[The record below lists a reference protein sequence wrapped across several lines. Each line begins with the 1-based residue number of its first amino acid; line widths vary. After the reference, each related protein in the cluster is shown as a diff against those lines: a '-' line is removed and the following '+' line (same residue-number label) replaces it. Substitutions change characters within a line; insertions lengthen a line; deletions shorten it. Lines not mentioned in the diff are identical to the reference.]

1 MQRRT
6 VDLLPEIFRTE
17 TNSKF
22 LAATLDQLTQDPVVK
37 KTYGFVGRRVGPGVN
52 PSDNYVTEPTETRTD
67 YQLEPGVVMFEPDT
81 TRVIDAIT
89 YPGMIDALSM
99 HGANV
104 DKQDRL
110 FESEYYA
117 WDPFCDFDKL
127 VNYSQYYWVP
137 GGPDSVDVGATTVP
151 STDAWT
157 VSRIDTPETK
167 AYQFSDV
174 EGNNPILYMVRG
186 GTYTFDVSQPG
197 YEFWIQAY
205 PGVDGRVPVT
215 PNISSRNVLGVD
227 NNGIAGGTVTFDVP
241 FKTAQDFYYDL
252 TVFGTVDLVTT
263 LEFDQINNIYLDAFF
278 EQNPTGI
285 DGITSL
291 DGRTVVF
298 NNQTNNGWEITS
310 VFDPLPNV
318 GNVVSGTGSY
328 DSTLFDQVIPIT
340 LLEDRYSVWKI
351 QYLYDGDGR
360 GYMKLTSVLLIP
372 TLNKFTINFGT
383 QWSSTQWYKDAQ
395 GYFEEIPLLTAVL
408 DTLYYQD
415 NTNPD
420 LFGQIRL
427 IDQDE
432 VRTLDVNDIIGAKN
446 YTSPNGVVF
455 TNGLKVQ
462 LRGVVVPEQYQ
473 NLEFYVEGVGTGPG
487 VEERVGFIDG
497 RAYFGP
503 WHYYQGQKM
512 TGAVH
517 SEVVFQQYIYDN
529 IGESIINTGSG
540 GPDGAPLPTEPI
552 AGVAQ
557 GTGIQLLLTSNFVT
571 PETYTKS
578 ATIPYDSTVFDAE
591 PYDASLNSPVIPD
604 YITINRAALDLNA
617 WSRSNRWFH
626 IDVINATAQYNNSTA
641 VLNND
646 YRAKRPIIEFRAGL
660 ELYNFGTQGK
670 QPVDIIDFTETDALS
685 NINGA
690 ARYNVDGYQ
699 FLTGTRVIFAADL
712 DPQVRDRVYE
722 VVFIDPSNTGT
733 KIIDLVPVVNPMA
746 EIDQTVV
753 CLNGLTLQGKSFW
766 FDGVE
771 WISAQ
776 EKTSVNQAPL
786 FDVRDINGVSYS
798 DNVVYPS
805 STFEGNRLFGYA
817 LGGTE
822 RTDEVLGFALKYL
835 NINNIGDI
843 VFENYLYTNT
853 FLYVRNSVST
863 ELPVSDGFVRQYVD
877 RTSFGDLIG
886 WQTAAAEN
894 RSRQVFRF
902 VYNQV
907 PLVLDVPPASNTVYP
922 VAQIFVGT
930 EFVDPT
936 TYSLTSN
943 STSTTITFNSTISI
957 TTGTVIEVQLISDV
971 PSNVA
976 YYQIP
981 LNLENN
987 AVNENS
993 DSFTLG
999 TIRNHYNSIGQNLKT
1014 IQGPINGANNS
1025 RDLGNILRYGDNI
1038 IQNSSP
1044 VALTGV
1050 FLRKQQYELFNSLRF
1065 NSQEYEK
1072 FKAILLDMASKGDY
1086 VNNTPTQVLDQILT
1100 DIASSKNSQSPFY
1113 WSDMVPSGETYTE
1126 VNYTH
1131 TAIST
1136 NVFDTNAVYDF
1147 TASNYQSVLV
1157 YLNGTLLSRG
1167 YGYLVGVDS
1176 QTVTVIVPMAIGDII
1191 TIREYSTTYGSFVP
1205 NTPTKM
1211 GLYSAFLPGIFEDR
1225 TSTGYTKVIQGH
1237 DGSITRAFEDY
1248 RDAVLLEFETRI
1260 FNNLKIVSDI
1270 PIESTEVIPGQFRT
1284 TDYSLSEIN
1293 QMLST
1298 DFLSWVGWNKL
1309 DYTTQTYLEANEFTW
1324 NYSQSGNKLTQEPL
1338 LGAWRG
1344 INNYFYDT
1352 LDPAMHPWE
1361 MLGFSQM
1368 PKWWQN
1374 EYGPA
1379 PYTSGN
1385 MVLWQDLEDGF
1396 VRDPAGYY
1404 VLPQYIR
1411 PGLTSVIP
1419 TGTEG
1424 ELLSPLSSVVGNY
1437 DRNSFR
1443 RSWTFGDGGPVE
1455 STWRASSAW
1464 PFAVM
1469 RLLALTKPAKFF
1481 SLFADRD
1488 RYVYNPIIEQ
1498 YLWDDRY
1505 RLDPKKLNPLYGD
1518 GTSKASYMNWIID
1531 YNRQLGNNSTAAL
1544 SVDLA
1549 NIGLRLC
1556 WRLAAFSDKNY
1567 LKIYAERSTPNSLN
1581 TSLLLPDES
1590 YQILLYKN
1598 QPFEQV
1604 AYSSVIVQKTDIGY
1618 AVLGYSTTQ
1627 PYFNVLVSR
1636 TAGLKTTI
1644 TVGSASVT
1652 VPVQYSDN
1660 VVSIPYGYVFTS
1672 ESAVC
1677 DFLLSYGKLL
1687 EQQGMTFDTRENG
1700 YIIDWNQMTSEFL
1713 YWSQQGWA
1721 EGSMINLNPTAS
1733 QLTVTKPGAVA
1744 DSIATPS
1751 PDNIILNQNRQK
1763 LPASDLVIDRL
1774 DNTFSV
1780 TSLSNSTISFINLK
1794 FTAYE
1799 HLVVFD
1805 NVSIFADL
1813 IYDPVTGAR
1822 QSRLLVSG
1830 VLSADWNGTV
1840 NAPGFVLNQN
1850 NIVEW
1855 IPNQK
1860 YAKGSIVLFKN
1871 EYWSASTIIQPSENF
1886 NYALWLKS
1894 DYNEIKTGLLP
1905 NAAFVSDQLASAYS
1919 VDSANLE
1926 REVDLFSFGL
1936 IGFRPREYMQA
1947 LNLDDVSQV
1956 GLYQQFLGDKGTT
1969 RSAELFTYADLGKET
1984 SEYNIYEYW
1993 AILKSQYGA
2002 TANRRYVEFLL
2013 NEPKLKSDPSLIQ
2026 LIGTQETSQADQAVL
2041 IDDLWKSS
2049 YNVTSPAFLPTTEV
2063 PITDSGLPTAGYPSL
2078 DDVDI
2083 TVFSFDDPQVI
2094 DDNLENISVGTTIWV
2109 AKTNPYDWGISR
2121 CETVPG
2127 NILVVSDNLNGRSK
2141 VEFSKQHGLSVGD
2154 FIIIRYFDSSING
2167 IYSVLSVP
2175 SLTTILI
2182 GYAFVGDQTSV
2193 AGLGVGFTLQ
2203 TARVVQPA
2211 DVSLLPYSKSL
2222 TPGARVWVDN
2232 GGLGKWTVLEKTSP
2246 FTAFPSIVPTLQSAD
2261 QKFGS
2266 AIAQGF
2272 RNLSALIG
2280 APGYNGGQGGIY
2292 NYVKDSNNQYIAR
2305 GEILTLGAIGTQ
2317 AFGSAI
2323 DVGDQTW
2330 AVAGA
2335 YASDTYEGYAVV
2347 VYRSPSSQVFEESQ
2361 LLTTPD
2367 GDTGQAEFGYSVA
2380 ISQDERWMYIGAPG
2394 INKVYAYGRV
2404 EVQPQEIYY
2413 TTTAGTNTY
2422 NYSDYIE
2429 INNTKDQLSVILNNT
2444 IQYLQAPGSATGY
2457 YLDNGNVVFNFV
2469 PGNNL
2474 SLLISRSVSVQL
2486 DVQQY
2491 TEITGTVSPAGGAG
2505 AEFTVDVIRGAYS
2518 TSISTGGNLYNPN
2531 DVITVPG
2538 TSIGGAS
2545 PANDLTITVTQTGST
2560 YTTQV
2565 NGGTTVLTVPST
2577 DGLDIGQELFYSSGT
2592 GSITPGTT
2600 ILTIDSPTQITI
2612 DTPIPGSSTAT
2623 YSLIFFPGNSYI
2635 SNITFVG
2642 AGPATQTVF
2651 SIEEYLYTATSLSAF
2666 SVTVNGELYRPD
2678 IDYTYA
2684 SGNISFITVPGLGA
2698 SIIVASG
2705 TYWQHTATL
2714 SPGGLAGTDRF
2725 GHSLAT
2731 TTDGRQVMVGCPAT
2745 TITQD
2750 GVTYLEGGRV
2760 YVYDSSA
2767 QRFQVTD
2774 TAQLEYTTVRTPT
2787 DPEVVAVNLNGIFL
2801 NNQDQFDNGQFS
2813 ILGNVVTLTSSV
2825 SLTVG
2830 DILEID
2836 TNQFELLQ
2844 VIESSVPRNN
2854 SKFGYAVDQCIN
2866 DCSLYVGSP
2875 YNSTMAPQAGLAEFY
2890 LNQARVYGTITS
2902 GIANPTLTA
2911 GEYIRINNYFV
2922 ESTGT
2927 SVAELK
2933 QDIINADIPNVT
2945 VTLVPDVSLVGN
2957 GTTTVFDVGNIYSSA
2972 DSYTAVVYVDDVLQ
2986 VSGYSYNN
2994 STEQITFTSAPAFG
3008 AVIVVVSGRITF
3020 AVKNSESALPRSK
3033 LQILPGTGTVFDDLG
3048 ISLYVNQQV
3057 ITSPV
3062 TQDGANF
3069 GKCLTISSTATGLV
3083 VGAPNGT
3090 TIEPTTFDRN
3100 TTTFDALST
3109 TFSDPVTQS
3118 GAVYLYDFLPAVNA
3132 SVSNPGQFVFGQQV
3146 FDQSISEL
3154 DGFGSALNYTT
3165 GTLLIGS
3172 PNKDISDS
3180 TIKDFDDGRVAQFIN
3195 TNLDPAWSPIRIQQ
3209 PSVDTALL
3217 NTIYMYDRVNGN
3229 VKQYFD
3235 YFNPLQGKLLGAVRQ
3250 NIDYIG
3256 AVDPA
3261 AYNVGDVNNYGSY
3274 WAQTRVGQIWWD
3286 TNNVRFIDPNQNDI
3300 VYASRRWGQV
3310 FPGSSVEIYQWVEST
3325 VPPISYAGEGT
3336 PLNTTSYVVT
3346 SSIDEQ
3352 GLIIANYYFWVTGI
3366 RAVDLTAQKT
3376 LSIDTL
3382 ARYIEAPRSSGISY
3396 IAPINSSTVAIY
3408 NGLEYIIAEDTI
3420 LHVEFDQIATENE
3433 VHVEFQLIAANRP
3446 NEFLNAGL
3454 YQKLQDS
3461 FCGVNLDGKPVP
3473 DPFLPPSEQY
3483 GVAFRP
3489 RQSMFANRF
3498 LALNNYLTRAN
3509 EILSLYPISETRSFT
3524 LLNSQEPQPSEYS
3537 GAWNK
3542 RVANREE
3549 LTYQDLNEV
3558 ALGYKYL
3565 VVNDSSNDGLWTI
3578 YEVIAGPLFG
3588 SKELR
3593 LIRVQNYDTTRYWSY
3608 INWYAVDYNPLT
3620 RPVAEV
3626 ANRSDLDTLTLPAGS
3641 VVKVTANARGKF
3653 EIYRYTDGTWVRVG
3667 LQDGTIKFSASLW
3680 DYDINRYGF
3689 DNEVFDAQYFDQ
3701 EPITETRKIIQA
3713 LNQQLL
3719 TGDLEIER
3727 NRLLVLMFNYI
3738 LSEQIAPLWLTKTSL
3753 IDVEHTIRQLV
3764 EFQNYRQD
3772 NQDFVLNYIQEV
3784 KPYHVQIREFNL
3796 KYTGFDQYNGT
3807 TTDFDLP
3814 AYWDSAQGIFVSPVL
3829 DNTGELST
3837 TSSVPSTSQ
3846 VWQTLPWN
3854 QWYQNYLLSINSITI
3869 ISGGTGYLDSPTI
3882 EVIGD
3887 CIEPAVLFARVNSAG
3902 KVIIVDIVNPGYGYS
3917 TTPVITVTS
3926 TSGTGAFIVAN
3937 MGNDVVRNITTT
3949 IKYDRYEYQTSIV
3962 YWQANVAYTTGTQV
3976 RYRDVVWSAN
3986 ENVQT
3991 STFDP
3996 EQWTVVPAS
4005 DLSGVDR
4012 TMGYYAP
4019 RANEPGLDLALLIS
4033 GVDYPGVQV
4042 YGLSFDQNTGF
4053 DVGNFDV
4060 NPYDN
4065 FSIGPEGLPTYD
4077 PAILDAIYES
4087 NFVDPYLGVGPA
4099 AIEVNGGAFIDT
4111 YESHA
4116 PEELV
4121 PGAIFDTLDIRVIT
4135 TPGSD
4140 WELDGHGFPVESI
4153 SYTFTIPGTVY
4164 SYQGLVNYPST
4175 IKVFNQT
4182 IGTELIPNVH
4192 FVVNWVQQRIT
4203 LNSGISTGDV
4213 VTINAY
4219 QVGGANQM
4227 YINSYIGS
4235 ELVGNSILAP
4245 IEFDLVV
4252 QAVLFVNG
4260 QFFTNITTSQ
4270 EGQGYTRIQFGQTMT
4285 STDYIALTIL
4295 GPFNGFSPSLI
4306 PPTWSLPVTQYFVSA
4321 GQLSYSLTNSM
4332 MGTNAI
4338 NAVVEKN
4345 GIRARP
4351 PESALYLADGSS
4363 ADFYLPVN
4371 GGYSQ
4376 GSIADNDVFVY
4387 VSNNQLQLGSQY
4399 VVNPWDGINARTVTL
4414 SRVPPD
4420 GATVIVAVRTGAQYS
4435 IIGGVLLWN
4444 SVGGFIPLPG
4454 DVISVTTWNDTSQ
4467 QNMLTQVFV
4476 GPTSQGVQITQT
4488 YDSIP
4493 YDQGTVTGSPGSFD
4507 YAQGTVI
4514 QTNVFNTGQFI
4525 ADGTRAMVS
4534 LDGFYLFENID
4545 YSIQTTAQGSA
4556 IVIAGPPIS
4565 AAQVVAVTSF
4575 TSNITPGSIAF
4586 RIFQDMRGVQ
4596 STYRITAST
4605 STVLAQSLEPG
4616 DTTIYVEDASRLSE
4630 PNLPNGVFGLITING
4645 ERISYRVR
4653 NTDNN
4658 TLSGLRRGTA
4668 GTGAADHPADSPVY
4682 DIGRGNLLPAEYQD
4696 RLVVENFLGDGFTT
4710 VFVAENIT
4718 VEDMDSTELVEA
4730 VLVYVGGTLQTTGY
4744 AVTGSGPVSI
4754 EFDTAPTAGYQVSI
4768 QVRRG
4773 LSWYEPGPS
4782 TASNGQALQVTNTL
4796 AARFIRGE

>member
-22 LAATLDQLTQDPVVK
+22 LAATLDQLTQEPIVK

-52 PSDNYVTEPTETRTD
+52 PSNNYVTEPTKTRTD

-117 WDPFCDFDKL
+117 WDPFCDLDKF
-127 VNYSQYYWVP
+127 VNYSQYYWIP
-137 GGPDSVDVGATTVP
+137 GGPDSVDVGATLVP
-151 STDAWT
+151 TTDAWT

-174 EGNNPILYMVRG
+174 AGNNPILYMVRG
-186 GTYTFDVSQPG
+186 GSYTFDVAQPG

-205 PGVDGRVPVT
+205 PGVDGRVPIT
-215 PNISSRNVLGVD
+215 PNISSRDVLGVE
-227 NNGIAGGTVTFDVP
+227 NNGISSGTVTFNVP
-241 FKTAQDFYYDL
+241 LKTAQDFYYDL
-252 TVFGTVDLVTT
+252 TPFGTVDLITT
-263 LEFDQINNIYLDAFF
+263 LEFDQINNIYLDDFF
-278 EQNPTGI
+278 AQNPSGI

-291 DGRTVVF
+291 DGRTLVF
-298 NNQTNNGWEITS
+298 NNATNNGWEITS

-318 GNVVSGTGSY
+318 GNVISGVGSY
-328 DSTLFDQVIPIT
+328 DSISFDQVTPIT
-340 LLEDRYSVWKI
+340 SQDERYSVWQI
-351 QYLYDGDGR
+351 QYLYDDDGR
-360 GYMKLTSVLLIP
+360 GYMRLTSVLQIP
-372 TLNKFTINFGT
+372 SLNKFTINFGT
-383 QWSSTQWYKDAQ
+383 QWSSTQWYKDAS
-395 GYFEEIPLLTAVL
+395 GYFEQIPLLTAVL

-415 NTNPD
+415 SSNPA

-427 IDQDE
+427 IDADE
-432 VRTLDVNDIIGAKN
+432 IRPLDINDIIGAQN

-462 LRGVVVPEQYQ
+462 LRGVVIPEQYQ

-487 VEERVGFIDG
+487 IEARVGFIDG

-512 TGAVH
+512 TGSVH
-517 SEVVFQQYIYDN
+517 SETVFQQYIYEN
-529 IGESIINTGSG
+529 IGDSIINAGAG
-540 GPDGAPLPTEPI
+540 GPEGAPLPTEPI
-552 AGVAQ
+552 SGVTQ
-557 GTGIQLLLTSNFVT
+557 GAGIQLLLTSNFVT

-578 ATIPYDSTVFDAE
+578 ATIPYDSTLFDAE
-591 PYDASLNSPVIPD
+591 PYDSSLNSPVIPD

-626 IDVINATAQYNNSTA
+626 IDVINATASYNNTIA
-641 VLNND
+641 VLNNN

-670 QPVDIIDFTETDALS
+670 QAVDIIDFSETDALS

-690 ARYNVDGYQ
+690 PRYNVDGYQ

-722 VVFIDPSNTGT
+722 VVFIDPDNSGNQV
-733 KIIDLVPVVNPMA
+733 IDLVPVIDAAV
-746 EIDQTVV
+746 EINQTVV

-766 FDGVE
+766 FNGVQ

-798 DNVVYPS
+798 DKAVYPS

-817 LGGTE
+817 IGGTE

-843 VFENYLYTNT
+843 IFENYLYTST
-853 FLYVRNSVST
+853 FLYVRNSTST
-863 ELPVSDGFVRQYVD
+863 EIPVSDGFVRQYVD

-902 VYNQV
+902 VYDQA
-907 PLVLDVPPASNTVYP
+907 PLVLDVPPAPDTTYP
-922 VAQIFVGT
+922 VVQIFVGT

-936 TYSLTSN
+936 TYSLTSD

-976 YYQIP
+976 YYQVP

-999 TIRNHYNSIGQNLKT
+999 TIRNHYNSIGQNLKL

-1100 DIASSKNSQSPFY
+1100 EISSSKNNQSPFY

-1131 TAIST
+1131 TPIST

-1147 TASNYQSVLV
+1147 TSSNYQGLLV

-1167 YGYLVGVDS
+1167 YGYIVGENS
-1176 QTVTVIVPMAIGDII
+1176 ATVTVITSLAIGDII

-1211 GLYSAFLPGIFEDR
+1211 GLYPAFLPRIFEDR

-1237 DGSITRAFEDY
+1237 DGSITRAFDDY

-1260 FNNLKIVSDI
+1260 FDNLKIASPI

-1309 DYTTQTYLEANEFTW
+1309 DYTTQTYLDANEFTW
-1324 NYSQSGNKLTQEPL
+1324 NYSQSSNKLTQDTL
-1338 LGAWRG
+1338 LGSWRG
-1344 INNYFYDT
+1344 IYNYFYDT
-1352 LDPAMHPWE
+1352 IDPATRPWE
-1361 MLGFSQM
+1361 MLGFQQI
-1368 PKWWQN
+1368 PKWWRD
-1374 EYGPA
+1374 EYGPG

-1385 MVLWQDLEDGF
+1385 LVLWQDLENGL
-1396 VRDPAGYY
+1396 VKDPDGYY

-1411 PGLTSVIP
+1411 PGLTNAIP

-1455 STWRASSAW
+1455 STWRASSSW

-1488 RYVYNPIIEQ
+1488 RYVYNSQIEQ

-1505 RLDPKKLNPLYGD
+1505 RLASKNLNPLYGD

-1531 YNRQLGNNSTAAL
+1531 YNRQLGNNSTETL

-1604 AYSSVIVQKTDIGY
+1604 SYSSVIVQKTDTGY
-1618 AVLGYSTTQ
+1618 AVLGYSTTK

-1644 TVGSASVT
+1644 NVGSYSVT
-1652 VPVQYSDN
+1652 VPVEYTDN
-1660 VVSIPYGYVFTS
+1660 VVSVPYGYVFTS

-1687 EQQGMTFDTRENG
+1687 EQQGLTFDTRENG
-1700 YIIDWNQMTSEFL
+1700 YIIDWNQMASEFL
-1713 YWSQQGWA
+1713 YWSQQGWGT
-1721 EGSMINLNPTAS
+1721 GSMINLNPTAT
-1733 QLTVTKPGAVA
+1733 QLTVTTPGAVA

-1774 DNTFSV
+1774 DNTFSIA
-1780 TSLSNSTISFINLK
+1780 SLSNNTISFINLK

-1813 IYDPVTGAR
+1813 IYDPITGAR

-1871 EYWSASTIIQPSENF
+1871 EYWSASTIIQPSESF
-1886 NYALWLKS
+1886 NYSLWLKS

-1905 NAAFVSDQLASAYS
+1905 NAALVSDQLSTAYS

-1926 REVDLFSFGL
+1926 NEVDLFSFGL

-2002 TANRRYVEFLL
+2002 TANRKYVEFLL
-2013 NEPKLKSDPSLIQ
+2013 NESKLKADPALIA
-2026 LIGTQETSQADQAVL
+2026 LINTQETSQADQSVL
-2041 IDDLWKSS
+2041 IEDLWKSS
-2049 YNVTSPAFLPTTEV
+2049 YTVTSPDFLPTTEV
-2063 PITDSGLPTAGYPSL
+2063 PITDSALPTAGYPSL

-2083 TVFSFDDPQVI
+2083 TVFSLDDPQAI
-2094 DDNLENISVGTTIWV
+2094 DTNLDNISVGTTIWV

-2154 FIIIRYFDSSING
+2154 FLIIRYFDSAING
-2167 IYSVLSVP
+2167 IYTVLSVP

-2182 GYAFVGDQTSV
+2182 GYTFEGDQTSI

-2203 TARVVQPA
+2203 SARVVQPS
-2211 DVSLLPYSKSL
+2211 DISLLPYSKTL

-2246 FTAFPSIVPTLQSAD
+2246 FTASPSIVPTLQSAD

-2272 RNLSALIG
+2272 RNLSALVG
-2280 APGYNGGQGGIY
+2280 APGYNSNAGGIY
-2292 NYVKDSNNQYIAR
+2292 NYVKDSNNQYTPR
-2305 GEILTLGAIGTQ
+2305 GEILTLGTTGTQ

-2335 YASDTYEGYAVV
+2335 YASNNYEGYAVV
-2347 VYRSPSSQVFEESQ
+2347 VYRSPTSQVFEKTQ

-2380 ISQDERWMYIGAPG
+2380 ISQDERWMYVGAPG

-2404 EVQPQEIYY
+2404 DIQPQEIYY
-2413 TTTAGTNTY
+2413 TTTTGVNTY
-2422 NYSDYIE
+2422 NYSNYIE
-2429 INNTKDQLSVILNNT
+2429 IDDTKDQLSVILNNT
-2444 IQYLQAPGSATGY
+2444 IQYLQAPGALSGY
-2457 YLDNGNVVFNFV
+2457 YLNNGNVVFNFV

-2474 SLLISRSVSVQL
+2474 SLLISRRVTVQL
-2486 DVQQY
+2486 DVQRY
-2491 TEITGTVSPAGGAG
+2491 TDVTGTVSPAGGTG
-2505 AEFTVDVIRGAYS
+2505 AEFTVDVTRGQYS
-2518 TSISTGGNLYNPN
+2518 ALISAGGNLYNPN

-2545 PANDLTITVTQTGST
+2545 PANDLTITVTQTGAT
-2560 YTTQV
+2560 YSTQV
-2565 NGGTTVLTVPST
+2565 NGGTTVLTVSST
-2577 DGLDIGQELFYSSGT
+2577 DGLSIGQELFYSSGT
-2592 GSITPGTT
+2592 GSITPGTA

-2612 DTPIPGSSTAT
+2612 DTPIPGSSTVT
-2623 YSLIFFPGNSYI
+2623 YTLIFFPSNSYI
-2635 SNITFVG
+2635 SNISF
-2642 AGPATQTVF
+2642 AGSGPVTQTVF
-2651 SIEEYLYTATSLSAF
+2651 SVEDYLYTATALSTF
-2666 SVTVNGELYRPD
+2666 SVTVNEELYRPD

-2684 SGNISFITVPGLGA
+2684 GGDITFVTSPGLGA
-2698 SIIVASG
+2698 KIIVAAG

-2714 SPGGLAGTDRF
+2714 SPAGVAGTDRF
-2725 GHSLAT
+2725 GHSVAT
-2731 TTDGRQVMVGCPAT
+2731 TTDGRQVMIGCPAK

-2750 GVTYLEGGRV
+2750 SVTYADGGRV

-2767 QRFQVTD
+2767 ERFQVTD
-2774 TAQLEYTTVRTPT
+2774 TEQLAYTTVRTSS
-2787 DPEVVAVNLNGIFL
+2787 DPELVAVNLNGTFL
-2801 NNQDQFDNGQFS
+2801 ANQDQFDNGQFS
-2813 ILGNVVTLTSSV
+2813 VTGNVVTLSSTV

-2844 VIESSVPRNN
+2844 VIESSVPRKDA
-2854 SKFGYAVDQCIN
+2854 KFGYAIDQCIN
-2866 DCSLYVGSP
+2866 NCSLYVGSP

-2911 GEYIRINNYFV
+2911 GDYIRVNNYFV
-2922 ESTGT
+2922 ELTGT
-2927 SVAELK
+2927 TVSTLK
-2933 QDIINADIPNVT
+2933 QDIVNANIPNVT
-2945 VTLVPDVSLVGN
+2945 VALVPDVRLSGDGV
-2957 GTTTVFDVGNIYSSA
+2957 TTVFDVGTIYSSA
-2972 DSYTAVVYVDDVLQ
+2972 DAYTAVVYVDNVLQ
-2986 VSGYSYNN
+2986 VGGYSYNN
-2994 STEQITFTSAPAFG
+2994 STEQITFTTAPAFG

-3020 AVKNSESALPRSK
+3020 SVKNSAAAAPRNK
-3033 LQILPGTGTVFDDLG
+3033 IQILPGTGTAFDDLG

-3062 TQDGANF
+3062 IQDGANF

-3083 VGAPNGT
+3083 IGAPNGT

-3146 FDQSISEL
+3146 YDQSISEL
-3154 DGFGSALNYTT
+3154 DGFGSAINYTT

-3172 PNKDISDS
+3172 PNKDSSDS
-3180 TIKDFDDGRVAQFIN
+3180 TIKDFEDGRVAQFIN
-3195 TNLDPAWSPIRIQQ
+3195 TNLDPAWMPIRIQQ
-3209 PSVDTALL
+3209 PSVDTSLL
-3217 NTIYMYDRVNGN
+3217 NTIYMYDRVDGN

-3235 YFNPLQGKLLGAVRQ
+3235 YFDPLQGKLLGAVRQ

-3310 FPGSSVEIYQWVEST
+3310 FPGSSVEIYQWIEST
-3325 VPPISYAGEGT
+3325 VPPVAYAGEGT

-3352 GLIIANYYFWVTGI
+3352 GLIISNYYFWVTGI
-3366 RAVDLTAQKT
+3366 RTVDLAAQKT

-3382 ARYIEAPRSSGISY
+3382 SRYIESPRSSGISY
-3396 IAPINSSTVAIY
+3396 IAPIDASTVAIY

-3420 LHVEFDQIATENE
+3420 LHIEFDQIATDNE
-3433 VHVEFQLIAANRP
+3433 VHVEFQLISANRP
-3446 NEFLNAGL
+3446 GEFLNAGL

-3461 FCGVNLDGKPVP
+3461 FCGVNLDGNAVP
-3473 DPFLPPSEQY
+3473 DPFLPPSEKY

-3549 LTYQDLNEV
+3549 LTYQDLDAVN
-3558 ALGYKYL
+3558 LGYKYL
-3565 VVNDSSNDGLWTI
+3565 VVSDSNNDGLWTI
-3578 YEVIAGPLFG
+3578 YEVVAGPLFG

-3593 LIRVQNYDTTRYWSY
+3593 LIRVQNYDTRKYWNY

-3626 ANRSDLDTLTLPAGS
+3626 KNQSDLDTLTLPNGS
-3641 VVKVTANARGKF
+3641 VVKVTANAKGKF
-3653 EIYRYTDGTWVRVG
+3653 EIYKYTNGTWVRVG
-3667 LQDGTIKFSASLW
+3667 LQDGTIRFSASLW
-3680 DYDINRYGF
+3680 DYSIDRYGF

-3701 EPITETRKIIQA
+3701 EPIIETRKIIQA

-3727 NRLLVLMFNYI
+3727 NRLLILMFNYI

-3807 TTDFDLP
+3807 MTDFDLP

-3846 VWQTLPWN
+3846 VWQTLPWD

-3869 ISGGTGYLDSPTI
+3869 VDGGTGYADSPTI

-3902 KVIIVDIVNPGYGYS
+3902 KIIIVDIVNPGYGYS
-3917 TTPVITVTS
+3917 TTPVISVTS
-3926 TSGTGAFIVAN
+3926 TSGSGAFIVAN
-3937 MGNDVVRNITTT
+3937 MGNDVVRNVTTT
-3949 IKYDRYEYQTSIV
+3949 LKYDRYEYQTSIV
-3962 YWQANVAYTTGTQV
+3962 NWQANVAYTTGTQV

-3986 ENVQT
+3986 ENVQN

-3996 EQWTVVPAS
+3996 EQWTIVPAG

-4012 TMGYYAP
+4012 TMGYYVP
-4019 RANEPGLDLALLIS
+4019 QVNEPGLDLALLIS

-4042 YGLSFDQNTGF
+4042 YGLNFDQNTGF
-4053 DVGNFDV
+4053 DVGNFDI

-4099 AIEVNGGAFIDT
+4099 AIEVDGGAFVDT

-4140 WELDGHGFPVESI
+4140 WEVDGHGFPVESI
-4153 SYTFTIPGTVY
+4153 SYVFTIPGTVY
-4164 SYQGLVNYPST
+4164 SYQGLVDYPST

-4182 IGTELIPNVH
+4182 IGTELTPNLD
-4192 FVVNWVQQRIT
+4192 FVVDWVQQRIT

-4213 VTINAY
+4213 VTINSY

-4235 ELVGNSILAP
+4235 ELDDNSILVP
-4245 IEFDLVV
+4245 IEFDLVT
-4252 QAVLFVNG
+4252 QTVLFVNG
-4260 QFFTNITTSQ
+4260 QFFTNVTTSQ
-4270 EGQGYTRIQFGQTMT
+4270 EGPGYTRIQFGQTMT
-4285 STDYIALTIL
+4285 STDYIALTVL
-4295 GPFNGFSPSLI
+4295 GPFNGFSPSLV
-4306 PPTWSLPVTQYFVSA
+4306 PPSWSLPVTQYFVST
-4321 GQLSYSLTNSM
+4321 GQLSYTLTNSM

-4345 GIRARP
+4345 GIRART
-4351 PESALYLADGSS
+4351 PESVLYLADGSS
-4363 ADFYLPVN
+4363 ADFYLPDN
-4371 GGYSQ
+4371 GGYTQASV
-4376 GSIADNDVFVY
+4376 ADNDVFVY
-4387 VSNNQLQLGSQY
+4387 VNNNQLQLGSQY
-4399 VVNPWDGINARTVTL
+4399 IVNPWDGVNTRTVTL
-4414 SRVPPD
+4414 AQVPRE
-4420 GATVIVAVRTGAQYS
+4420 GSTVVVAVRTGAQYS

-4454 DVISVTTWNDTSQ
+4454 DIISVTTWNDTSQ
-4467 QNMLTQVFV
+4467 QNILTQVFV
-4476 GPTSQGVQITQT
+4476 GPTSQGVQITQA
-4488 YDSIP
+4488 YDSVP
-4493 YDQGTVTGSPGSFD
+4493 YDLGTTTGGPGTFD
-4507 YAQGTVI
+4507 YSQGTVI
-4514 QTNVFNTGQFI
+4514 QTNVFNTGQI
-4525 ADGTRAMVS
+4525 ITDGTRAMVS
-4534 LDGFYLFENID
+4534 LNGFYLFENVD
-4545 YSIQTTAQGSA
+4545 YSIQTTDQGSA

-4565 AAQVVAVTSF
+4565 AADIVAVTSF
-4575 TSNITPGSIAF
+4575 TANLVPGSIAF

-4605 STVLAQSLEPG
+4605 STVLTQSLEPA
-4616 DTTIYVEDASRLSE
+4616 DTVIHVEDASRLSE

-4653 NTDNN
+4653 DTSNN

-4668 GTGAADHPADSPVY
+4668 GTGAADHPANSPVY

-4696 RLVVENFLGDGFTT
+4696 RLVVENFLGDGSTT

-4730 VLVYVGGTLQTTGY
+4730 VMVYVGGTLQTSGY
-4744 AVTGSGPVSI
+4744 TVTGSGPVSI

-4773 LSWYEPGPS
+4773 LSWYQPGPS
-4782 TASNGQALQVTNTL
+4782 TASNGQALQITNTL